1 LFFFLNSRKEPHE
14 LQFISS
20 RPKLDEQP
28 HLATTHFITLH
39 DSSFYTSNENHN
51 HSRKSSIGSSC
62 SILTKVPSSIAS
74 DQQSLSVIN
83 SLRETTPP
91 MNSSKLIEQK
101 PIQRE
106 SPSINNDN
114 EISIIATKL
123 YKLPLPS
130 NKPKVNKSTLKRKL
144 RSKSSEKKST
154 KLSTSSE
161 KKETISLPNTSVSKS
176 KHRTTIKKQQSLSPI
191 ITTMAR
197 SKYELMK
204 WDEPYVGV
212 RFDPPTP
219 PCSPSLFVWPEDS
232 DQDEK

>member
-1 LFFFLNSRKEPHE
+1 
-14 LQFISS
+14 
-20 RPKLDEQP
+20 
-28 HLATTHFITLH
+28 
-39 DSSFYTSNENHN
+39 
-51 HSRKSSIGSSC
+51 
-62 SILTKVPSSIAS
+62 
-74 DQQSLSVIN
+74 
-83 SLRETTPP
+83 
-91 MNSSKLIEQK
+91 MNSSKLIEEK

-106 SPSINNDN
+106 SPIINHDN
-114 EISIIATKL
+114 EINIIATKL

-130 NKPKVNKSTLKRKL
+130 NKPKVPKSTLKRKL

-154 KLSTSSE
+154 KLSTTSE

-191 ITTMAR
+191 ITTIAR
-197 SKYELMK
+197 SKYEQIK